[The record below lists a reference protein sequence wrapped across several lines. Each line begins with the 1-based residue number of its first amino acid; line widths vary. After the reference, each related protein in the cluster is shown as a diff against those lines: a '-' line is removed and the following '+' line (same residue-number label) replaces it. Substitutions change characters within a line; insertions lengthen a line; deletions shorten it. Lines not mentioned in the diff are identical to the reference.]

1 VTFAE
6 FLRTPLA
13 EWEDEF
19 QSMHMKL
26 PDKIK
31 FRSLHSENSKGHAT
45 APPSSVAPA
54 ASAPQARL
62 TQGDA
67 KDLHL
72 LDGCIQRVTALQ
84 ARMATRD
91 GDFKFLT
98 GNFTLWKALFQN
110 LQIVPNLTGLAERK
124 EDYNPD
130 KLPPVEVLM
139 IWERELR
146 ARVVQKRSELQLSG
160 LILAVPALVVS
171 GIEQEAAQ
179 RICSYA

>member
-1 VTFAE
+1 MSFAD
-6 FLRTPLA
+6 FLETPLA
-13 EWEDEF
+13 EWEEEF
-19 QSMHMKL
+19 KSMHMKL

-31 FRSLHSENSKGHAT
+31 LRKLHNENSKGRDPIPT
-45 APPSSVAPA
+45 NSVVPA
-54 ASAPQARL
+54 VSAPQARL
-62 TQGDA
+62 TQGEA
-67 KDLHL
+67 KELHW

-91 GDFKFLT
+91 GDLKFVT
-98 GNFTLWKALFQN
+98 GNFTLWKALFQD
-110 LQIVPNLTGLAERK
+110 LQIVPNLTGLAEKK
-124 EDYNPD
+124 EEV
-130 KLPPVEVLM
+130 LPPVEVLM

-146 ARVVQKRSELQLSG
+146 ARVVQKRLELQLSG

>member
-1 VTFAE
+1 MTFAE

-62 TQGDA
+62 TQGEA
-67 KDLHL
+67 KELHW
-72 LDGCIQRVTALQ
+72 LDDCIQRVTELQ

-91 GDFKFLT
+91 GDLKFVT
-98 GNFTLWKALFQN
+98 GNFTLWKALFQD
-110 LQIVPNLTGLAERK
+110 LQIVLNFIRVSSVTRVYK
-124 EDYNPD
+124 VNRVIKVRSVRDRSVIRD
-130 KLPPVEVLM
+130 IRIIRVTRIEVLLG
-139 IWERELR
+139 ILGLFEL
-146 ARVVQKRSELQLSG
+146 LG
-160 LILAVPALVVS
+160 
-171 GIEQEAAQ
+171 
-179 RICSYA
+179 